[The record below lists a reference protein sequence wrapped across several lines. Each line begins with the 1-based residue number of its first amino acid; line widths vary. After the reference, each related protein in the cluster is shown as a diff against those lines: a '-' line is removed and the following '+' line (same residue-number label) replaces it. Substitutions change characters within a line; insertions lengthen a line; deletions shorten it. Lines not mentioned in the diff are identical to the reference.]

1 MSPNTTPRAASAV
14 PARAL
19 PWRSFSAC
27 SDIRRVY
34 KSPIIANLS
43 EHPESGQAA
52 VLRRQLTAA
61 LREGELD
68 SAADILLRL
77 KEAEDPLTLETRGL
91 ELEYL
96 TRRGAVA
103 EAEVLSDQLL
113 SQFPDSARIHYLAGQ
128 LAYRERA
135 YAAAADRLVE
145 SLRIHDHWKTRRL
158 LGKALTQLGRLDEA
172 ESWLAPLVGEHPE
185 CGLDLAWVEE
195 RKGDDLA
202 ALRLV
207 EKHLEAHPD
216 DAYALSKRRAL
227 RARALPAVEL
237 VNEVDDMRGLG
248 LEVTPDLVPAYVEAL
263 LVTGQGEKVRELLKA
278 ELPAWDG
285 ALAQKVGWVCHR
297 HHAPELATDLFL
309 AALGTHVANPKLLT
323 ALEDAAAQCGRL
335 PELIAVY
342 ERGDHASLDG
352 RLGML
357 KRRLEVGAP

>member
-1 MSPNTTPRAASAV
+1 V
-14 PARAL
+14 
-19 PWRSFSAC
+19 
-27 SDIRRVY
+27 
-34 KSPIIANLS
+34 
-43 EHPESGQAA
+43 
-52 VLRRQLTAA
+52 A

-68 SAADILLRL
+68 SAAEILLRL
-77 KEAEDPLTLETRGL
+77 KEAEDSLTLETRGL

-113 SQFPDSARIHYLAGQ
+113 SLFPDSARIHYLAGQ

-135 YAAAADRLVE
+135 YAAAADRLGE
-145 SLRIHDHWKTRRL
+145 SLRIHDHWKTRHL
-158 LGKALTQLGRLDEA
+158 LGRALTQLGRLDEA
-172 ESWLAPLVGEHPE
+172 EAWLEPLAREHPE
-185 CGLDLAWVEE
+185 CRLDLAWVEE

-202 ALRLV
+202 ALKLV

-216 DAYALSKRRAL
+216 DAYARSKRRSL

-237 VNEVDDMRGLG
+237 VNEVEDMRGLG
-248 LEVTPDLVPAYVEAL
+248 LEVTPDLIPDYVEAL
-263 LVTGQGEKVRELLKA
+263 LVTGREDRARELVSE
-278 ELPAWDG
+278 ELATWDG

-297 HHAPELATDLFL
+297 HHVPELATDLFL
-309 AALGTHVANPKLLT
+309 AALGAHVANPKLLA
-323 ALEDAAAQCGRL
+323 ALEDDAAQCGRL
-335 PELIAVY
+335 PELIAAY